1 MNFTEKIYDTI
12 DEQMEEGYPMVT
24 LNDIAKI
31 ANVSKSTVSR
41 YLNNGSVSEKT
52 KNKLDKIIKDTG
64 YQPNRLAQ
72 SLKASKSNM
81 IGVIIPRYNSPST
94 NLVMEGIDTVAY
106 REGIQLMIMNSNLNL
121 NRTKNNIKSLERQK
135 VEAIV
140 LFATLIDEDLSEQI
154 KHSNIPIILVGQEL
168 REVSFLTYQ
177 DYEAGRSIAQHAID
191 LGHRK
196 ILFVG
201 VTEEDHAV
209 GVLRKK
215 GFYDVAKKAGA
226 EIKFVETE
234 FSRTYSYKKA
244 LKFLPEMDAT
254 YIAAA
259 TDHIA
264 VGIFNAGME
273 LGFSIPN
280 DFSLSGFGG
289 YSVTQNVFPN
299 ITTVSYP
306 FEDLGKLVIQEVQK
320 IIQSEIE
327 NREIRVKLPVELTI
341 QGSTK
346 KI

>member
-1 MNFTEKIYDTI
+1 
-12 DEQMEEGYPMVT
+12 
-24 LNDIAKI
+24 
-31 ANVSKSTVSR
+31 TVSR

-177 DYEAGRSIAQHAID
+177 DYEAGRSIAQHA
-191 LGHRK
+191 
-196 ILFVG
+196 
-201 VTEEDHAV
+201 
-209 GVLRKK
+209 
-215 GFYDVAKKAGA
+215 
-226 EIKFVETE
+226 
-234 FSRTYSYKKA
+234 
-244 LKFLPEMDAT
+244 
-254 YIAAA
+254 
-259 TDHIA
+259 
-264 VGIFNAGME
+264 
-273 LGFSIPN
+273 
-280 DFSLSGFGG
+280 
-289 YSVTQNVFPN
+289 
-299 ITTVSYP
+299 
-306 FEDLGKLVIQEVQK
+306 
-320 IIQSEIE
+320 
-327 NREIRVKLPVELTI
+327 
-341 QGSTK
+341 
-346 KI
+346 